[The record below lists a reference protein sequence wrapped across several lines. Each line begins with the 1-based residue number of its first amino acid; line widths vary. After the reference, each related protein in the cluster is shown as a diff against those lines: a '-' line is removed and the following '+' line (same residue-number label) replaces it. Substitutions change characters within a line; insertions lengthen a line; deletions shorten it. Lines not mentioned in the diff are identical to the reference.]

1 MTKFLTELNLNGNQL
16 QNAVIHPLATAPA
29 NPIKYQIYTNST
41 DNIIY
46 QYDGTAWNPVGA
58 VYNQGSATG
67 AVITGLGKTGT
78 VTTTDVINLTL
89 TGYTP
94 VEQGYISADD
104 TIEAALQALD
114 TAVKNAVA
122 GGGEVNQ
129 NAWSNI
135 TVPAPSTGTGDV
147 VGSAATIEAT
157 AKTDTFTL
165 GAGNKWIAVKGD
177 ATNKTITIG
186 HRTSGATAGTYGAAN
201 KVPSYTIDAA
211 GHITSVSE
219 ITITPAAIGA
229 DVAGAAS
236 NVLGVESDAS
246 SAATVYG
253 ARALAQEALDAAE
266 LASTEADAKVASVG
280 AGNASVTI
288 GGTTVA
294 PTVAVKL
301 DPATDNAIKLGTNGL
316 KVTIPDASEYSVVKA
331 ATAETG
337 FTATYHLT
345 KDGTNVGAS
354 INIPKDYLVKSAS
367 VKTAGASDPSG
378 FPEGTKYIDFVVNTY
393 DTSAG
398 PGTESHIY
406 LNVADLVDVYTA
418 GDGITVGADNI
429 ISAKVV
435 AGNGLSVDDSGIKMA
450 TVVAGGSA
458 GAMTGAMATKLA
470 GIDTGATN
478 NTITL
483 NGTETKTP
491 SFYAPT
497 NAGTKGQVL
506 ISNGSGAP
514 TWQPAPESVHK
525 YTGIN
530 GALTASGGAWSWTI
544 PATTHGIDNNA
555 ILTQVYEV
563 ATGEQ
568 VIVDISVNATSYL
581 VTITINDTAG
591 AGSLAAGTY
600 RAVLLG

>member
-1 MTKFLTELNLNGNQL
+1 M
-16 QNAVIHPLATAPA
+16 
-29 NPIKYQIYTNST
+29 
-41 DNIIY
+41 
-46 QYDGTAWNPVGA
+46 
-58 VYNQGSATG
+58 
-67 AVITGLGKTGT
+67 
-78 VTTTDVINLTL
+78 
-89 TGYTP
+89 
-94 VEQGYISADD
+94 
-104 TIEAALQALD
+104 
-114 TAVKNAVA
+114 
-122 GGGEVNQ
+122 
-129 NAWSNI
+129 
-135 TVPAPSTGTGDV
+135 
-147 VGSAATIEAT
+147 
-157 AKTDTFTL
+157 
-165 GAGNKWIAVKGD
+165 
-177 ATNKTITIG
+177 
-186 HRTSGATAGTYGAAN
+186 
-201 KVPSYTIDAA
+201 PSYTIDAA

-236 NVLGVESDAS
+236 NVLGVEGDAS

-253 ARALAQEALDAAE
+253 ARALAQEALDSAE
-266 LASTEADAKVASVG
+266 LASTKVASVS

-316 KVTIPDASEYSVVKA
+316 KVTIPDASEYSVVKT

-337 FTATYHLT
+337 FIATYHLT
-345 KDGTNVGAS
+345 KDGINVGAS

-367 VKTAGASDPSG
+367 VKTAGASDPSR

-398 PGTESHIY
+398 SGTESHIY

-458 GAMTGAMATKLA
+458 GAMATKLA